1 MILNGIAAQ
10 SRTINTAIHTH
21 IGIEAPATLAFFSPE
36 VQFNAGVVFPINPT
50 EGQVYFSPASH
61 AVNASEESY
70 SEDPV
75 VYNGRQDF
83 LFPITFQWNAQSGL
97 EQEGYYSGFSAQNVQ
112 GVIPEAVG
120 QDQKGYLTLSD
131 RPIIAAM
138 VNAIKA
144 LEAKN
149 KALAAALEAL
159 MKRLEA
165 LEAAQ

>member
-1 MILNGIAAQ
+1 M
-10 SRTINTAIHTH
+10 
-21 IGIEAPATLAFFSPE
+21 
-36 VQFNAGVVFPINPT
+36 GVKIFC
-50 EGQVYFSPASH
+50 S
-61 AVNASEESY
+61 
-70 SEDPV
+70 
-75 VYNGRQDF
+75 
-83 LFPITFQWNAQSGL
+83 PITFQWNAQSGL

-165 LEAAQ
+165 LEAAQWDFSALLSETSRLCSKWLTPGHFDRTTVISTEAEKSRPSWRNPRNRRIQTK